1 MFDSNCS
8 INKSA
13 FKFLFLTNIVNN
25 FFVYFLFVH
34 VLLGKKIRKLRKKK
48 KLVLRQV
55 AAQLEIDT
63 PTMSKIERGDRPA
76 KEEYISILADLYE
89 VEQEELHK
97 LWLAD
102 QIYEVVQEQDL
113 ALEALKMVKEEI
125 ITDREQSDQANN

>member
-1 MFDSNCS
+1 M
-8 INKSA
+8 
-13 FKFLFLTNIVNN
+13 
-25 FFVYFLFVH
+25 
-34 VLLGKKIRKLRKKK
+34 LLGKKIRKLRKKK

-89 VEQEELHK
+89 VEQDELHK

-102 QIYEVVQEQDL
+102 QIYEVVQEEDL

-125 ITDREQSDQANN
+125 ITDREQSDQSNN